1 MITRFFYKQRQ
12 TEIGKK
18 IKQMLSNKHTE
29 DELLLFENYP
39 H

>member
-1 MITRFFYKQRQ
+1 MTTRFFISNARLKL
-12 TEIGKK
+12 EKK
-18 IKQMLSNKHTE
+18 KKQMLSNKHTE